1 MRRKIKPILSTAL
14 ALMVSVVMQAE
25 AAPILWDSGT
35 GANGNA
41 YEYIAGTITWDNAN
55 TAASGMTYNGATGH
69 LVTLH
74 STAETNFINPLY
86 SSDPNTTVFGPWIGL
101 NDIVSE
107 GVYVWVTGEAVTYT
121 NWSTG
126 EPNNSGNEDGVHLW
140 GLTSTRPLGT
150 WNDWQVSTNNAGGY
164 IVEFE
169 ASEMAPVPTPTALS
183 LLALGLVGLRL
194 SRKKKIA

>member
-1 MRRKIKPILSTAL
+1 MRHKITQALSTFL
-14 ALMVSVVMQAE
+14 VLMFSFIVQVE

-41 YEYIAGTITWDNAN
+41 YEYIAGTTTW
-55 TAASGMTYNGATGH
+55 TAANAAAGAMTFNGATGH

-74 STAETNFINPLY
+74 SSEETAFINPLY
-86 SSDPNTTVFGPWIGL
+86 SGDPNTTVFGPWIGL

-107 GVYVWVTGEAVTYT
+107 GTYVWVTGEAYTYS
-121 NWSTG
+121 NFSAG

-140 GLTSTRPLGT
+140 GATSGRPLGS
-150 WNDWQVSTNNAGGY
+150 WNDWQVAANNGGGF

-169 ASEMAPVPTPTALS
+169 SSEMTPVPEPTVFS
-183 LLALGLVGLRL
+183 LILLGLAGLRFS
-194 SRKKKIA
+194 SRKRKV